1 MGFNEAQAQ
10 AIQHTDGPCLVLAG
24 PGSGKTLTIVN
35 RVKYLIEK
43 QKVRPEEIL
52 VVTFTRFAAAEMK
65 SRSVWLW
72 AKEIFR
78 LQWGHFMESIMES

>member
-1 MGFNEAQAQ
+1 MGFNEAQTQ

-52 VVTFTRFAAAEMK
+52 VVTFTL
-65 SRSVWLW
+65 SL
-72 AKEIFR
+72 I
-78 LQWGHFMESIMES
+78 HI